1 MQLPLQVT
9 LRDISPSEAIEAYI
23 RERAAK
29 LEQFYDRIIGCRV
42 VVEAPVRHHRKGG
55 PYKVR
60 IDLTV
65 PGDELVVDRQVD
77 EDLYVAIRDAFH
89 AARRKLEDYAR
100 RQRGAVKV
108 HEASPHARVAK
119 LFPEEGYGFLE
130 TPDGREVYF
139 HRNSVKDS
147 GFDRLEIGTEVRF
160 AESPASRTPG
170 QRGDHRGQRQ
180 VSVNPVSTI
189 CDVEQR

>member
-29 LEQFYDRIIGCRV
+29 LEQFYDRIISCRV

-147 GFDRLEIGTEVRF
+147 GFDSLEIGTEVRF
-160 AESPASRTPG
+160 AEESGEQGPQASAVIIVGKR
-170 QRGDHRGQRQ
+170 H
-180 VSVNPVSTI
+180 V
-189 CDVEQR
+189 

>member
-9 LRDISPSEAIEAYI
+9 LRDVSPSEAVEGYI

-29 LEQFYDRIIGCRV
+29 LDSFYDRIMSCSV

-55 PYKVR
+55 PFKVR

-77 EDLYVAIRDAFH
+77 EDLYVAIREAFDAM
-89 AARRKLEDYAR
+89 RRRLEDHSR
-100 RQRGAVKV
+100 RQRGSVKT
-108 HEASPHARVAK
+108 HEGPPQARVSR

-130 TPDGREVYF
+130 TPDGAEIYF
-139 HRNSVKDS
+139 HRNSVLGA
-147 GFDRLEIGTEVRF
+147 GFDRLEIGAEVRYVM
-160 AESPASRTPG
+160 EQGEKGPQASTVIIVG
-170 QRGDHRGQRQ
+170 KLH
-180 VSVNPVSTI
+180 V
-189 CDVEQR
+189 

>member
-29 LEQFYDRIIGCRV
+29 LEQFYDRIISCRV

-139 HRNSVKDS
+139 HRNSVIGS

-160 AESPASRTPG
+160 AEESG
-170 QRGDHRGQRQ
+170 
-180 VSVNPVSTI
+180 
-189 CDVEQR
+189 EQGPQATAVIIVGKRHV

>member
-1 MQLPLQVT
+1 MKLPLQVT
-9 LRDISPSEAIEAYI
+9 LRDVSPSEAVEGYI

-29 LEQFYDRIIGCRV
+29 LDSFYDRIMSCRV

-55 PYKVR
+55 PFKVR

-65 PGDELVVDRQVD
+65 PGDELVVNRQRD
-77 EDLYVAIRDAFH
+77 EDLYVAIREAFDAM
-89 AARRKLEDYAR
+89 RRRLEDHAR

-130 TPDGREVYF
+130 TPDGHEVYF
-139 HRNSVKDS
+139 HRNSVIDS

-160 AESPASRTPG
+160 AEEPGEQGPQASTVIVAGKR
-170 QRGDHRGQRQ
+170 RA
-180 VSVNPVSTI
+180 
-189 CDVEQR
+189 